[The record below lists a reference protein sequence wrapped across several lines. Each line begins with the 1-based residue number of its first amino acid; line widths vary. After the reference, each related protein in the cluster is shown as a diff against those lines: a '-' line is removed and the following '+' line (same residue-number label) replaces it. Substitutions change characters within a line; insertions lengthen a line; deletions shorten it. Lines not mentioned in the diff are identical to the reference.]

1 MDFTPT
7 RNRNRKSALVDL
19 TPLIDVTFQLLIFFL
34 LTSSYVSPIQQ
45 TRTSVEIELPE
56 VGGERKAGKFDGF
69 RIAVS
74 SQGKIFLDD
83 GLETSLQELEIRL
96 NELKRKN
103 ANTIVLISGDKK
115 ASYGRVAPILELV
128 QFVGLPASVDFEL
141 PDSESSSK

>member
-1 MDFTPT
+1 MYC
-7 RNRNRKSALVDL
+7 S
-19 TPLIDVTFQLLIFFL
+19 
-34 LTSSYVSPIQQ
+34 
-45 TRTSVEIELPE
+45 TSVEIELPE
-56 VGGERKAGKFDGF
+56 VGGKRKAGKFDGF

-96 NELKRKN
+96 SELKRKN

-141 PDSESSSK
+141 PDSQRSPE